1 MQMRDAMNV
10 LVEASKKE
18 LPAIQYSPDGNLALV
33 PSRSDFNPSEIWWT
47 LKIKSPKNGNW
58 VDVQG
63 GTSAYWMTDLGFN
76 PHAR

>member
-1 MQMRDAMNV
+1 MRDLINIV
-10 LVEASKKE
+10 NEANLK
-18 LPAIQYSPDGNLALV
+18 LPEVQYSPDGNLALV
-33 PSRSDFNPSEIWWT
+33 PKKSEFNDDEIWWT

-58 VDVQG
+58 VSVQG